1 MVLSRR
7 FTVFANLFGNVF
19 VSTKCLHKER
29 FDDIPV
35 PCFPVVIVL
44 LDLRDLIIFFL
55 MLKLSLYLLG
65 VFTLD
70 PDHAVFT

>member
-1 MVLSRR
+1 MVLSRQ
-7 FTVFANLFGNVF
+7 FTAFANLFGMSLF
-19 VSTKCLHKER
+19 PQKCLHKER

-44 LDLRDLIIFFL
+44 LDLRDLVNFFL
-55 MLKLSLYLLG
+55 MLKLPLYLFG

-70 PDHAVFT
+70 PDHTVFA